1 MDAAL
6 IVERHRAGTR
16 AIAGEYVT
24 KFGNPHLGT
33 VLRDQPR
40 DTQPAAA
47 LARDFE
53 HRDRVGDVAE
63 GDGVASSGL
72 LMRYAAPILGGANR
86 RPQSPHF
93 YDANRKVENRLKSD
107 T

>member
-1 MDAAL
+1 MDTAL

-24 KFGNPHLGT
+24 KFGKPHLGT

-47 LARDFE
+47 LAPIARDFD
-53 HRDRVGDVAE
+53 HRDRVDDAAERDGAVA
-63 GDGVASSGL
+63 GQRH
-72 LMRYAAPILGGANR
+72 RYAGRSSLRGTPPCCMDLSGI
-86 RPQSPHF
+86 
-93 YDANRKVENRLKSD
+93 
-107 T
+107 